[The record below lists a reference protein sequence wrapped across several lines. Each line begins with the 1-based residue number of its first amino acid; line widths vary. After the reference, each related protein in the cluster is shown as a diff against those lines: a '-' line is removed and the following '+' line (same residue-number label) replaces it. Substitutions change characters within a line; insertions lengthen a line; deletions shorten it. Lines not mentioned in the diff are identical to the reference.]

1 MITGCFE
8 SFADIT
14 ENSLRHALAEYGVE
28 ISEDNLRSLM
38 TAYDSLSAFPDV
50 KPTLEQLGSAPNIT
64 AVVFSN
70 GTETMVSNS
79 VHRSASL
86 SHTAKVFHDIVTV
99 DSVAEYKPTPAAYG
113 HLAKRMGKS
122 PSQMNELW
130 LISGNPFDIIGAKN
144 MGMNAI
150 WIDRKGGG
158 WVDACLPH
166 LQPTAVVNNLEQIV
180 EVLLNSHGD

>member
-1 MITGCFE
+1 VITGCFE

-14 ENSLRHALAEYGVE
+14 QNSLRHALAEYGVE

-50 KPTLEQLGSAPNIT
+50 TPTLEQLGSAPNIT

-70 GTETMVSNS
+70 GTEAMVSNS

-99 DSVAEYKPTPAAYG
+99 DSVAEYKPTPAAYR

-122 PSQMNELW
+122 PSQMHELW
-130 LISGNPFDIIGAKN
+130 LISGNPFDIVGAKS

-150 WIDRKGGG
+150 WINRKGGG

-166 LQPTAVVNNLEQIV
+166 LEPTAVVNNLEQIV